1 MLALLKSKS
10 RVITTNMKKDSYQI
24 TKTSKEYP
32 CIILKLAQNRSN
44 FWKTVIHS
52 VLEEQERI
60 LIQNIRYKA

>member
-1 MLALLKSKS
+1 
-10 RVITTNMKKDSYQI
+10 MKKDSYQI